1 MGRAVPISVRR
12 ANWMAEMRKHAA
24 RRCEIVSEILDI
36 RTRNLFAETQC
47 CDYVLSNELM
57 SKTLAMARALS
68 QRGAREPFYIRSRPL
83 ACPSQP
89 QRSPAQP
96 SAIHYFTHAA
106 IYSHSSSLIP
116 HQVSEDRLVNL
127 VLKELFSA
135 GGNDIYIRKSADYVF
150 SGEELSFFEVQTRC
164 RHRGEVRSP

>member
-57 SKTLAMARALS
+57 SKTLAM
-68 QRGAREPFYIRSRPL
+68 
-83 ACPSQP
+83 
-89 QRSPAQP
+89 
-96 SAIHYFTHAA
+96 
-106 IYSHSSSLIP
+106 
-116 HQVSEDRLVNL
+116 VSEDRLVNL

-135 GGNDIYIRKSADYVF
+135 GNNDIFIRKAADYVF

-164 RHRGEVRSP
+164 RHRGEVRGFVFFFPAVSSC